1 MPARY
6 KDLTMPVGILYGTD
20 DRILDPALHGKGL
33 AAKVSGADLEFIEGG
48 GHMIMITSADQAAA
62 FIARMA
68 RRVAPAAS
76 KLAPVK

>member
-33 AAKVSGADLEFIEGG
+33 AAKAGGADLEFIEGG
-48 GHMIMITSADQAAA
+48 GHMILITLRRSGGCLHCAHGAAG
-62 FIARMA
+62 RPG
-68 RRVAPAAS
+68 REQTRTG
-76 KLAPVK
+76 